1 MRSDSDFDTIVKH
14 KLDKDIMIS
23 SSRILCLL
31 AFSIASILHHIRIVS
46 SFSINSIRGNQF
58 YAMKS
63 GFIMSRAYRRHT
75 TKLKNDKLYQDDD
88 FASFNDHQND
98 QGGADLAAQFYQEL
112 EYRDIAKGDSSEDI
126 SAENDTMIRRSI
138 GRKEND
144 GASTERRRVVSSQNK
159 STSNET
165 LLEFLFSLF
174 ASPSPPQ
181 SAGLFSGQGTTVY
194 STRSIKA
201 EIQILESTIK
211 NNEENEKLE
220 MDKEQLEVRVR
231 TVLISLII
239 LSAAYIA
246 LETGDLDSVGTLVN
260 DISEGLSSIMIS
272 ESDALLGDAA
282 SDVATSLVDA
292 VKSIETLGGDAAS
305 ELATSLVDTVKSI
318 ETFALL

>member
-1 MRSDSDFDTIVKH
+1 MRSGSDFDTIVKH

-23 SSRILCLL
+23 SSNRILCLL
-31 AFSIASILHHIRIVS
+31 VFSIASILHHVRIVS
-46 SFSINSIRGNQF
+46 SFSIKPIRANQL
-58 YAMKS
+58 YALES
-63 GFIMSRAYRRHT
+63 GSRAYRHT

-88 FASFNDHQND
+88 FASFNDYQNEE
-98 QGGADLAAQFYQEL
+98 GADLAAQFYQEL
-112 EYRDIAKGDSSEDI
+112 EYRDITNDDTSKDI
-126 SAENDTMIRRSI
+126 SAEVERDTANMRSIRRNASDSASI
-138 GRKEND
+138 
-144 GASTERRRVVSSQNK
+144 ERRRISSQNK
-159 STSNET
+159 STSNES

-174 ASPSPPQ
+174 APSQPPQ

-231 TVLISLII
+231 SVLISLIV

-246 LETGDLDSVGTLVN
+246 LETGDLDSVGTLMN
-260 DISEGLSSIMIS
+260 DISESLSSIMIS
-272 ESDALLGDAA
+272 EGEPLLGDVA
-282 SDVATSLVDA
+282 SELATSLVDA
-292 VKSIETLGGDAAS
+292 AKSIETLGGDAAS

>member
-1 MRSDSDFDTIVKH
+1 
-14 KLDKDIMIS
+14 MI

-31 AFSIASILHHIRIVS
+31 VFSIASILHHVRIVS
-46 SFSINSIRGNQF
+46 SFSINPIRANQL
-58 YAMKS
+58 YALDS
-63 GFIMSRAYRRHT
+63 GSRAYRHT

-88 FASFNDHQND
+88 FASFNDYQNE
-98 QGGADLAAQFYQEL
+98 GGADLAAQFYQEL
-112 EYRDIAKGDSSEDI
+112 EYRDIAIDDASEDT
-126 SAENDTMIRRSI
+126 SQDERDTTNMRSI
-138 GRKEND
+138 KSND
-144 GASTERRRVVSSQNK
+144 GASTERRRIVSSQK
-159 STSNET
+159 QSTSNES

-231 TVLISLII
+231 TVLISLIV

-246 LETGDLDSVGTLVN
+246 LETGDLDSVGTLMN

-272 ESDALLGDAA
+272 ESDAFIGDVA
-282 SDVATSLVDA
+282 SELATSLVDA

>member
-1 MRSDSDFDTIVKH
+1 
-14 KLDKDIMIS
+14 MI

-31 AFSIASILHHIRIVS
+31 VFSIASILHHVRIVS
-46 SFSINSIRGNQF
+46 SFSINPIRANQL
-58 YAMKS
+58 YALDS
-63 GFIMSRAYRRHT
+63 GSRAYRHT

-88 FASFNDHQND
+88 FASFNDYQNE
-98 QGGADLAAQFYQEL
+98 GGADLAAQFYQEL
-112 EYRDIAKGDSSEDI
+112 EYRDIAIDDASEDT
-126 SAENDTMIRRSI
+126 SQDERDTTNMRSI
-138 GRKEND
+138 KSND
-144 GASTERRRVVSSQNK
+144 GASTERRRIVSSQK
-159 STSNET
+159 QSTSNES

-231 TVLISLII
+231 TVLISLIV

-246 LETGDLDSVGTLVN
+246 LETGDLDSVGTLMN

>member
-1 MRSDSDFDTIVKH
+1 
-14 KLDKDIMIS
+14 MIS

-31 AFSIASILHHIRIVS
+31 AFSIASIMIHIRKVS
-46 SFSINSIRGNQF
+46 SFSINLIRGNQF
-58 YAMKS
+58 FAMKS
-63 GFIMSRAYRRHT
+63 GFIISRTYRRHT

-88 FASFNDHQND
+88 FASFNDHQNYEA
-98 QGGADLAAQFYQEL
+98 GADLAAQFYQEL
-112 EYRDIAKGDSSEDI
+112 EYRDNAKDDTSEDSPQAERDTI
-126 SAENDTMIRRSI
+126 NMRRNENDV
-138 GRKEND
+138 
-144 GASTERRRVVSSQNK
+144 ASTERRRIVSSQK
-159 STSNET
+159 QSTSNES

-174 ASPSPPQ
+174 APSQPPQ

-220 MDKEQLEVRVR
+220 MNKEQLEGRVR
-231 TVLISLII
+231 TVLISLIV

-246 LETGDLDSVGTLVN
+246 LETGDLDSVGTLMN

-282 SDVATSLVDA
+282 SDVA
-292 VKSIETLGGDAAS
+292 
-305 ELATSLVDTVKSI
+305 SLVDTVKSI

>member
-1 MRSDSDFDTIVKH
+1 
-14 KLDKDIMIS
+14 MI

-31 AFSIASILHHIRIVS
+31 VFSIASILHHVRIVS
-46 SFSINSIRGNQF
+46 SFSINPIRANQL
-58 YAMKS
+58 YALDS
-63 GFIMSRAYRRHT
+63 GSRAYRHT
-75 TKLKNDKLYQDDD
+75 TKLKNDNKLYQDDD
-88 FASFNDHQND
+88 FASFNDYQNE
-98 QGGADLAAQFYQEL
+98 GGADLAAQFYQEL
-112 EYRDIAKGDSSEDI
+112 EYRDIAIDDASEDT
-126 SAENDTMIRRSI
+126 SQDERDTTNMRSI
-138 GRKEND
+138 ETND
-144 GASTERRRVVSSQNK
+144 GASTERRRRIVPTQNK
-159 STSNET
+159 STSNES

-231 TVLISLII
+231 TVLISLIV

-246 LETGDLDSVGTLVN
+246 LETGDLDSVGTLMN

-292 VKSIETLGGDAAS
+292 AKSIETLGGDAAS